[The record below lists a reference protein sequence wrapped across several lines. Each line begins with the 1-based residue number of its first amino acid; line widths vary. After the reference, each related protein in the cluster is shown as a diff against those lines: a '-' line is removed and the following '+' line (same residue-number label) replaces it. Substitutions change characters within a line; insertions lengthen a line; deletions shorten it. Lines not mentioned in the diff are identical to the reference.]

1 MTQRDRGG
9 RRLGKVL
16 ALAVVA
22 ATERAH
28 CPTAAGLI
36 TLTCNEIQRLF
47 AALLAPP
54 VRDTAHRFR
63 WSVWRRRHQVRAR
76 TSHYQRQAAQTP

>member
-1 MTQRDRGG
+1 LVTQRDRGG

-28 CPTAAGLI
+28 CPTAADLTPRKSSSADVTI
-36 TLTCNEIQRLF
+36 TG
-47 AALLAPP
+47 
-54 VRDTAHRFR
+54 
-63 WSVWRRRHQVRAR
+63 
-76 TSHYQRQAAQTP
+76 